1 MEGDCSIGDDRLL
14 LEVFIFHKYVVR
26 ENGRQVIKTSHPHP
40 AMPAFL
46 AGLHTEQRGRI
57 KEQQS
62 RLQQAS
68 ASAKGDTAK
77 EGGVLLCY
85 LAPGAGVVLLGF
97 LRLLWLGD
105 EEGITPE
112 FL

>member
-1 MEGDCSIGDDRLL
+1 ML
-14 LEVFIFHKYVVR
+14 
-26 ENGRQVIKTSHPHP
+26 
-40 AMPAFL
+40 AFL

-57 KEQQS
+57 KAQQS
-62 RLQQAS
+62 RLQQAT
-68 ASAKGDTAK
+68 ASGYTAK

-97 LRLLWLGD
+97 LRLLWPGD
-105 EEGITPE
+105 EEGITPA

>member
-1 MEGDCSIGDDRLL
+1 M
-14 LEVFIFHKYVVR
+14 LEEKW
-26 ENGRQVIKTSHPHP
+26 ETSHSNVTPPSRHAGVP
-40 AMPAFL
+40 SRVTHRTGKAELRRNKAAFNR
-46 AGLHTEQRGRI
+46 Q
-57 KEQQS
+57 
-62 RLQQAS
+62 S
-68 ASAKGDTAK
+68 ASGDTAK

-105 EEGITPE
+105 EEGITPA